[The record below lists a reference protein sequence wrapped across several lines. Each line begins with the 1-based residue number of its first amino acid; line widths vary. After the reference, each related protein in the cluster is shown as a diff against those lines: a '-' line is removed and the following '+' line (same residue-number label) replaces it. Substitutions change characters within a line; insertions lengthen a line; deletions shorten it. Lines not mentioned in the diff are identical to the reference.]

1 MDSKIIL
8 ESFLNAIDIG
18 AVFESINKVIT
29 QVLAPNHTDNRRLYR
44 RYPSVCDY
52 I

>member
-18 AVFESINKVIT
+18 AVFEALNKYR
-29 QVLAPNHTDNRRLYR
+29 NRWMRL
-44 RYPSVCDY
+44 SGNA